1 MPGGFCIQTF
11 HGPKTRSGSMR
22 RGMLSMAHAAM
33 QRAGKQALSTPG
45 AGLRQAQHPS
55 SAYVHL
61 PFCKRKCF
69 YCDFP
74 ISVVGSKPELP
85 GKSAPR
91 EHSPCR
97 STGPSHLLNIP
108 SLSSKTAF
116 AKVSTASA
124 GVQQSMEEYV
134 QLLTAEMGAQL
145 QLSEQPLQTIFFG
158 GGTPSLVPPHTLQHI
173 LAVLEQQ
180 FGIASDAEISMEADP
195 GTFDAQ
201 VPRKRHRLPICG
213 QAHCLVVFLY
223 TVSLF
228 AGRPT
233 AWWCCCALGRPS
245 WCCAT
250 GWQFMQLAARHC
262 AAQ

>member
-1 MPGGFCIQTF
+1 
-11 HGPKTRSGSMR
+11 
-22 RGMLSMAHAAM
+22 MLSMANAAM

-45 AGLRQAQHPS
+45 AGILQSGHPS

-91 EHSPCR
+91 KQKPCR
-97 STGPSHLLNIP
+97 ETSPSLLNVP
-108 SLSSKTAF
+108 SLSSKSACAKFFTAP
-116 AKVSTASA
+116 A

-134 QLLTAEMGAQL
+134 QLLTAEIGTQV

-158 GGTPSLVPPHTLQHI
+158 GGTPSLVPPQTLQRI

-201 VPRKRHRLPICG
+201 VPGRELCLPVCG
-213 QAHCLVVFLY
+213 QA
-223 TVSLF
+223 
-228 AGRPT
+228 
-233 AWWCCCALGRPS
+233 
-245 WCCAT
+245 
-250 GWQFMQLAARHC
+250 
-262 AAQ
+262 